1 MKIKSQRDFGSGLL
15 FLVLGGVFATT
26 AADHSPGTLAE
37 PGAGFFPLILGTV
50 LMVLGALVLF
60 KALTLEAD
68 GGHPLGPI
76 AWRALALIVLAVVVF
91 GVSLPRL
98 GLLVA
103 TALLGLIASLA
114 SAGWRWRAAL
124 VTVAVLTAGSWA
136 VCVWGL
142 KLDWP
147 LWPV

>member
-15 FLVLGGVFATT
+15 FLVLGGVFAT
-26 AADHSPGTLAE
+26 AAGDHSLGTPAE

-91 GVSLPRL
+91 GVTLPRL

>member
-1 MKIKSQRDFGSGLL
+1 MARRAGPGQPLWGLGL
-15 FLVLGGVFATT
+15 CADPVAAASIGVAP
-26 AADHSPGTLAE
+26 HN
-37 PGAGFFPLILGTV
+37 
-50 LMVLGALVLF
+50 
-60 KALTLEAD
+60 
-68 GGHPLGPI
+68 PLGPI
-76 AWRALALIVLAVVVF
+76 AGRALALLVLAVVVF